1 MAHMENCWKAMAFM
15 RICSGNK
22 GRYISVNN
30 KKIAMPAKLVFGWFG
45 YLMPCQKGASQEG
58 LSA

>member
-1 MAHMENCWKAMAFM
+1 MAFM